1 MPLKSSK
8 NDRDIQSIHSAP
20 KMRSTGLEM
29 AKNQGLDSVHQN
41 KKIKIKNF
49 ERRQRRDMLAYTGMP
64 LCPKGVRFSAFLS
77 VTNMSLF
84 VAYIAKPPTKPPRG
98 CCGGCCG
105 GCCYTTTGA
114 GLLLWGLLL
123 RGCCCYG
130 NKRREMG
137 RAGCDPRTGNGCE
150 RSQITHNFHK

>member
-1 MPLKSSK
+1 
-8 NDRDIQSIHSAP
+8 
-20 KMRSTGLEM
+20 
-29 AKNQGLDSVHQN
+29 
-41 KKIKIKNF
+41 
-49 ERRQRRDMLAYTGMP
+49 
-64 LCPKGVRFSAFLS
+64 
-77 VTNMSLF
+77 MSLF

-114 GLLLWGLLL
+114 GLLLLWGLLL

-130 NKRREMG
+130 NKRSETG
-137 RAGCDPRTGNGCE
+137 RAGCDPRTGNGGE